1 MFVIPIVQ
9 LLKAMVTVSRCRH
22 PISQVAPVRRSGS
35 AQCSRG
41 SGSPGP
47 GGAGQLHVCCVIVF
61 ASVRRISQAARNRPE
76 SGMSAQTSVKYVEGG
91 RQMNE
96 RRDNHARG
104 GPT

>member
-1 MFVIPIVQ
+1 MRNV
-9 LLKAMVTVSRCRH
+9 LAAR
-22 PISQVAPVRRSGS
+22 VAQGLAVRASYMCG
-35 AQCSRG
+35 
-41 SGSPGP
+41 
-47 GGAGQLHVCCVIVF
+47 CVIVF

-76 SGMSAQTSVKYVEGG
+76 LGMSAQTSVKYVEGG